1 MANGYRVFEIE
12 ATFASGMAVQRVI
25 DYIYG
30 NSAGDILS
38 VKHENG
44 RVTFEVYAH
53 NPLVMGWIESELA
66 PFV

>member
-1 MANGYRVFEIE
+1 MANGYRTFEIE

-25 DYIYG
+25 SHIYG
-30 NSAGDILS
+30 NSAGDVLD

-44 RVTFEVYAH
+44 RVAFEVYAH
-53 NPLVMGWIESELA
+53 NPLVMAWIESELA